1 MKLIIW
7 RKGTVMGIKS
17 KILLLLKKQKEICLE
32 ERKDFMKNI
41 LEFPGLRNCLL
52 LDSFYYFIF
61 GKIIFQEIGN
71 EDQSRRIRTEL
82 EGYKNKVEVTKD
94 RKVRG
99 QLDCYI
105 AENMKFLQLHIK
117 VQMDEK
123 RFENINLSFEKHFTN
138 FGQNKVRS
146 KNNTLGSF
154 LL

>member
-1 MKLIIW
+1 
-7 RKGTVMGIKS
+7 
-17 KILLLLKKQKEICLE
+17 
-32 ERKDFMKNI
+32 MKNI

-99 QLDCYI
+99 
-105 AENMKFLQLHIK
+105 
-117 VQMDEK
+117 
-123 RFENINLSFEKHFTN
+123 
-138 FGQNKVRS
+138 
-146 KNNTLGSF
+146 
-154 LL
+154 